1 VIYGANHAPRHVSDL
16 TIGEPMSTSAQYK
29 VFLSH
34 GSTDAWVARQLSK
47 EIKALGAAT
56 FLDETDIPK
65 GANFKEII
73 RQEISECNELL
84 ALFTPWSAQRSWVW
98 SEVGAAWGQNKPVLG
113 VLYGMSQKK
122 FDTVSGGK
130 AMFEDINV
138 LDLNETEK
146 YLSELQSRVGSQSNG

>member
-1 VIYGANHAPRHVSDL
+1 MASAP
-16 TIGEPMSTSAQYK
+16 YK

-34 GSTDAWVARQLSK
+34 GSTDGWVARQLSK
-47 EIKALGAAT
+47 EIRALGAAT
-56 FLDETDIPK
+56 FLDESDIPK

-73 RQEISECNELL
+73 RQEIASCDELL

-113 VLYGMSQKK
+113 VLYGLTARKL
-122 FDTVSGGK
+122 DNVSGGK

-138 LDLNETEK
+138 LDLNETER
-146 YLSELQSRVGSQSNG
+146 YLSQLRQRVEGRGHDQAVH

>member
-1 VIYGANHAPRHVSDL
+1 MANTP
-16 TIGEPMSTSAQYK
+16 YK

-34 GSTDAWVARQLSK
+34 GSNDGWVARQLSK

-56 FLDETDIPK
+56 FLDESDIPK
-65 GANFKEII
+65 GGNFKNII
-73 RQEISECNELL
+73 RQEITACDELL

-113 VLYGMSQKK
+113 VLYGLTPNK
-122 FDTVSGGK
+122 FDKVSGGK

-138 LDLNETEK
+138 LDLNELEK
-146 YLSELQSRVGSQSNG
+146 YLSELQNRVEDRNND

>member
-1 VIYGANHAPRHVSDL
+1 
-16 TIGEPMSTSAQYK
+16 MSEAQYK

-34 GSTDAWVARQLSK
+34 GSADGWVARQLAK

-73 RQEISECNELL
+73 KHEITACNELL

-113 VLYGMSQKK
+113 VIYGMTQKK
-122 FDTVSGGK
+122 FDSVSGGK

-138 LDLNETEK
+138 LDLNETDK
-146 YLSELQSRVGSQSNG
+146 YLSELQVRVGSKSHV